1 MSNTY
6 TLDYNMGSFIL
17 FHHQTRDEITISDHQ
32 ARTSIQY
39 MVGVKLTSAA
49 RFVLSIKER

>member
-32 ARTSIQY
+32 AREYFQNMI
-39 MVGVKLTSAA
+39 GVNVTSAA
-49 RFVLSIKER
+49 RFVLTNEEL